1 MQKKSYWFFLSPLPS
16 FLSPLPSPPP
26 HRSEAI
32 QVGDIIRGINGTAT
46 DHLNQSEAN
55 ALLSNSGNVINLE
68 VEYEA
73 PPGSDAD
80 DGNEKKTALIKLQR
94 GRNNSFGF
102 TISGGR
108 TESRPITVSN
118 VMVGSMPYK

>member
-1 MQKKSYWFFLSPLPS
+1 M
-16 FLSPLPSPPP
+16 
-26 HRSEAI
+26 
-32 QVGDIIRGINGTAT
+32 
-46 DHLNQSEAN
+46 
-55 ALLSNSGNVINLE
+55 INLE

-73 PPGSDAD
+73 PPGTDAD

-94 GRNNSFGF
+94 GRTSGFGF

-108 TESRPITVSN
+108 TENRHITVSN